1 MPVPDYESTMLPLLR
16 LAADRNEHKFRDAIE
31 HLSAEFRL
39 TPEERAQL
47 QPSGSQLLFDNRIGW
62 AVTYLT
68 NAGLLERPRRGFF
81 RITQRGL
88 DVLGEN
94 PERVDVELLLR
105 FPEFREFRGRRRS
118 QDADQR
124 QDQVHVSDHLERI
137 VGKEGTPEDMLAAG
151 YRRLRS
157 EVERQILDEILRC
170 SPTFF
175 ERLVIDLLV
184 RMGYGGSREDA
195 GQAIGRVGDEGIDG
209 IINEDRLGLD
219 VIYIQAKRWQGTVGR
234 PEVQRFAGALQGRR
248 ARKGVM
254 ITTSTFTR
262 EAVDFAAAIEAH
274 ITLIDGARLAALMFE
289 HNVGVT
295 EAGHYEIKRL
305 DSDYFSED

>member
-1 MPVPDYESTMLPLLR
+1 MSVPDYESTMLPLLR
-16 LAADRNEHKFRDAIE
+16 LAADGIEHKFRDAIE
-31 HLSAEFRL
+31 QLSLEFKL
-39 TPEERAQL
+39 TPDERAQL
-47 QPSGSQLLFDNRIGW
+47 QPSGSQLLFDNRVGW

-81 RITQRGL
+81 KITQRGL
-88 DVLGEN
+88 DVLGED
-94 PERVDVELLLR
+94 PKHVDTELLLR
-105 FPEFREFRGRRRS
+105 FAEFREFRGRRRT
-118 QDADQR
+118 QEADQK
-124 QDQVHVSDHLERI
+124 QDQAHLSDQLEGSVRN
-137 VGKEGTPEDMLAAG
+137 EGTPEDMLAAG

-184 RMGYGGSREDA
+184 RMGYGGNREDA

-219 VIYIQAKRWQGTVGR
+219 VIYIQAKRWQGSVGR

-248 ARKGVM
+248 AKKGVM

-262 EAVDFAAAIEAH
+262 EAIDFASSIEAH
-274 ITLIDGARLAALMFE
+274 ITLVDGPRLAALMFE

-305 DSDYFSED
+305 DSDYFSEE